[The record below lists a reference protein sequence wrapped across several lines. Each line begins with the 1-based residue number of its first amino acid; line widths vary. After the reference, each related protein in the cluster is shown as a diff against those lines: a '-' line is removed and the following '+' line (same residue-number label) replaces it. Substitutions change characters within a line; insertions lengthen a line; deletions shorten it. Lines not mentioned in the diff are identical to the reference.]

1 MEIGKTQL
9 VKTNI
14 LPIYSKI
21 SLPKIVKQVERQNCV
36 IWLVDIKLNSEQGNY
51 TERTLPNNKQCLLFQ
66 DTCIFMYILHNTHV
80 YLGFFHLSDPTSTV
94 RLLLVRIRFLVIPGD
109 QTTVDVESW
118 NLRKSV
124 DNEHVV
130 NSNDTTCLDD
140 MLPPC
145 VDQIWLTYFVKLH
158 GHRAINVSVIRG
170 IISLCNSD
178 NLPLRNQLKKL
189 TKGVM
194 LMESYILDCH
204 FQFSLRFIYRFL
216 KKHKQLICAVKYCFQ
231 NKLTCGLSN
240 AISITVCP

>member
-1 MEIGKTQL
+1 
-9 VKTNI
+9 
-14 LPIYSKI
+14 
-21 SLPKIVKQVERQNCV
+21 
-36 IWLVDIKLNSEQGNY
+36 
-51 TERTLPNNKQCLLFQ
+51 
-66 DTCIFMYILHNTHV
+66 
-80 YLGFFHLSDPTSTV
+80 
-94 RLLLVRIRFLVIPGD
+94 
-109 QTTVDVESW
+109 
-118 NLRKSV
+118 
-124 DNEHVV
+124 
-130 NSNDTTCLDD
+130 

-170 IISLCNSD
+170 IISQCNSD

-204 FQFSLRFIYRFL
+204 FRFSLRFIYRFL

-240 AISITVCP
+240 AISITVCPQVFSSGGTCTLLPSFLEVHPNFWGCNLNPYSSFGGTKKMNCIFSTQGRAPCCFL